1 MSVIERRYVK
11 ALWDLAEN
19 DQEKLEFKK
28 WLNEI
33 GTLFANNSEFS
44 SILNNPFIEKEEKL
58 EVVKKIFPEYN
69 SKTFENFLNILIETK
84 RIRLIEGISE
94 EYSKMLEEANNEMSI
109 KIITSMEIDKEQIEE
124 ILNKYKKI
132 YNVDKINYDLLID
145 ESILGGFKV
154 IVGNTIYDN
163 SVKTQIE
170 GIF

>member
-19 DQEKLEFKK
+19 DQEKSEFKK

-44 SILNNPFIEKEEKL
+44 SILNNPLIVKEEKL

-84 RIRLIEGISE
+84 RIRLIEDISE

-109 KIITSMEIDKEQIEE
+109 KIITSMEIDKEQIEK

-145 ESILGGFKV
+145 KSILGGFKV